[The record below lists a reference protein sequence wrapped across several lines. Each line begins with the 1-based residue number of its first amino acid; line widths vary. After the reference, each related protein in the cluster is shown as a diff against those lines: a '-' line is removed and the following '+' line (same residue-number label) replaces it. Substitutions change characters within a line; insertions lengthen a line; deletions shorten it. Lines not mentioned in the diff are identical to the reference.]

1 MSVPTTATAV
11 GEPITLGNLRVFP
24 LLRTGAFTATNLRL
38 AGDELVVSELETP
51 TVPTLQVH
59 NPTTT
64 PLLIPA
70 GRILEGGRQTR
81 SVNVSIVVGAG
92 QTLPIPVSCVEA
104 GRWHGGVRFRDSKRM
119 ASRRVRAA
127 KQRSVARNVASAD
140 SKRSDQSM
148 VWSSID
154 AELDSRGLHHESRL
168 YLAAE
173 SSLDSRSDRMA
184 DVERLREEFPRPGQV
199 GVAVAHGGTV
209 AGFEVFASE
218 EAFAEAWE
226 SIARATVLDTDL
238 ADESSAVVDVAA
250 IEEFL
255 RVVAA
260 ADAVTSDGVGLGVEY
275 HATTDAFVAHTLTVD
290 DTVVYANA
298 FTAG

>member
-1 MSVPTTATAV
+1 MSLPTTATVV
-11 GEPITLGNLRVFP
+11 GEPITLGSLRVFP
-24 LLRTGAFTATNLRL
+24 LLRTDGTPPVNLRL

-59 NPTTT
+59 NPTAT

-81 SVNVSIVVGAG
+81 TVNVSIVVGAG

-104 GRWHGGVRFRDSKRM
+104 GRWHGGARFRDSKRM

-127 KQRSVARNVASAD
+127 KQRSVARNLASD
-140 SKRSDQSM
+140 GNKRSDQSA

-154 AELDSRGLHHESRL
+154 SELDSRGLHHSSRL

-173 SSLDSRSDRMA
+173 EALDVRGDRMEQV
-184 DVERLREEFPRPGQV
+184 DRLRTEFPKPGQV
-199 GVAVAHGGTV
+199 GVAIAHGGTV
-209 AGFEVFASE
+209 SGFEVFATE
-218 EAFAEAWE
+218 EAFGEAWE
-226 SIARATVLDTDL
+226 SIARAAVLDSDL
-238 ADESSAVVDVAA
+238 AEQSSAVVDIAA

-255 RVVAA
+255 RSVAA
-260 ADAVTSDGVGLGVEY
+260 SDSVRSPGVGLGIEY
-275 HATTDAFVAHTLTVD
+275 HVDADGFVAHALTLD

-298 FTAG
+298 FAAG